1 MQAAQAVAFASNS
14 VPRWRPTL
22 AWHGQRW
29 MYLLALLPLLTDIL
43 ETGRWPVAPRE
54 WLTELLVGAL
64 IIALVR
70 KLRHEHAAL
79 LTLAQTDALTGLGN
93 RRSFNNAL
101 EGEFARIGRSHGVK
115 PRLSMTYM
123 DIDNFKVVNDRLG
136 HGAGDRVLQQLSD
149 AIRQAVRANFDHG
162 FRIGGDEFVLLLP
175 GSSLEQAEAVVARIQ
190 DHCEC
195 VDALWRDGSLGLSSG
210 IVELKDDELPEAF
223 LQRSDQAMYLAKS
236 KRRMAPA
243 VMRPG

>member
-1 MQAAQAVAFASNS
+1 MSGRTVQADPAAAFGASS
-14 VPRWRPTL
+14 TPRWRPTL

-93 RRSFNNAL
+93 RRAFNDAL
-101 EGEFARIGRSHGVK
+101 EGEFVRMDRSHGVK
-115 PRLSMTYM
+115 HRLSLAYM
-123 DIDNFKVVNDRLG
+123 DIDNFKAVNDRLG

-149 AIRQAVRANFDHG
+149 AIRQVARANFDHG

-175 GSSLEQAEAVVARIQ
+175 GSSLSQAEAVVARIQ
-190 DHCEC
+190 DHCERAD
-195 VDALWRDGSLGLSSG
+195 VLWRDGLLGLSSG
-210 IVELKDDELPEAF
+210 VVELKDDELPEAF

-236 KRRMAPA
+236 KRRL
-243 VMRPG
+243 VRR

>member
-1 MQAAQAVAFASNS
+1 
-14 VPRWRPTL
+14 
-22 AWHGQRW
+22 

-70 KLRHEHAAL
+70 KIRQEHAAL

-93 RRSFNNAL
+93 RRAFNDAL
-101 EGEFARIGRSHGVK
+101 EGEFARMDRSHDALH
-115 PRLSMTYM
+115 RLSLAYM
-123 DIDNFKVVNDRLG
+123 DIDHFKAVNDRLG

-149 AIRQAVRANFDHG
+149 AIRQVARANFDHG

-190 DHCEC
+190 DHCES

-236 KRRMAPA
+236 NRRL
-243 VMRPG
+243 VRR